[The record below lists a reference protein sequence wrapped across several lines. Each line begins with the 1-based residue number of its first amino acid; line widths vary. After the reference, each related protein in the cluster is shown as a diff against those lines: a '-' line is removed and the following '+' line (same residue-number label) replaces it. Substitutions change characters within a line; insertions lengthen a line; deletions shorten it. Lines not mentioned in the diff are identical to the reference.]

1 MQTLGLFGLSV
12 LCVSHAATDNTVEIA
27 PGVFMPYA
35 NLGGVRIRPS
45 NYSEWLTLGG
55 RGLDTALQCQLL
67 VCVQTGDKSQCHW

>member
-12 LCVSHAATDNTVEIA
+12 LCVSHAEPSNTIEIA

-35 NLGGVRIRPS
+35 NLGGVRSRPS

-55 RGLDTALQCQLL
+55 RGLDTALTCQLF
-67 VCVQTGDKSQCHW
+67 VYVQTGNKSQLY